1 MSYNVR
7 EHSYVVGGLGVTGQA
22 CVRFLLQ
29 KQATV
34 KAFDTRANFTLVT
47 DPDSDLDGEL
57 DSGMQAFMAEKVTC
71 HALSEDYFDGVDTL
85 VLSPGLALN
94 IEQVALA
101 QKCGVEVIGDVE
113 LFARLNAST
122 SGVTPAKRVVGIT
135 GSNGKTTVT
144 LLVNHLLKSCGVK
157 SIEAGNVGRPVLE
170 ALQSDA
176 DVVVMELSSFQLET
190 TSSLVLEA
198 ATVLNISDDH
208 LDRHGTLEAY
218 IDAKHRIFDNAK
230 SAIVWRDGEFV
241 APDEQIIADAKGNAA
256 LNAVSDGESNAEFN
270 EESLASKNIVE
281 YGLGES
287 TTGFAIASFDGDDS
301 ARDDEQSLY
310 ITFKGEKL
318 IALNDIHLAGMHNV
332 LNIMATLGIC
342 LQLGVSPALA
352 VKHLHSFKAAP
363 HRCVEIARV
372 NDVRYID
379 DSKATN
385 IGATVAALEG
395 LAPTIQGKLI
405 LIAGGDAKG
414 ADIASLSPYLTK
426 YVSHVFALGKDAH
439 LFEKSFAHTTRVATM
454 KDAVKAATRL
464 AAPGDV
470 VLLSPACASLDMFK
484 NYMHRGDV
492 FKQDVHDLLH
502 LHSKNDDAVEA
513 TS

>member
-47 DPDSDLDGEL
+47 DPDSDLDT
-57 DSGMQAFMAEKVTC
+57 DMQAFMAEKVTC
-71 HALSEDYFDGVDTL
+71 TALSEDYFDGVDTL

-122 SGVTPAKRVVGIT
+122 SDATPAKRVVGIT

-241 APDEQIIADAKGNAA
+241 APYEQLITDAKGNAA
-256 LNAVSDGESNAEFN
+256 SNAVSDGVSNAASN

-318 IALNDIHLAGMHNV
+318 IALSDIHLAGMHNV
-332 LNIMATLGIC
+332 LNIMAALGIC

-372 NDVRYID
+372 NDIRYID

-492 FKQDVHDLLH
+492 FKQDVHDLLN

>member
-29 KQATV
+29 QKATV
-34 KAFDTRANFTLVT
+34 KAFDTRANFTAAT
-47 DPDSDLDGEL
+47 DLDR
-57 DSGMQAFMAEKVTC
+57 DMQAFMAEKVTC
-71 HALSEDYFDGVDTL
+71 TALSEDYFDGVDTL

-122 SGVTPAKRVVGIT
+122 SDATPAKRVVGIT

-144 LLVNHLLKSCGVK
+144 LLVNHLLKNCGVK

-230 SAIVWRDGEFV
+230 SAVVWRDGEFV
-241 APDEQIIADAKGNAA
+241 APYEQLITDAKGNAA
-256 LNAVSDGESNAEFN
+256 LNAVSNAESNED
-270 EESLASKNIVE
+270 SLASKNIVE

-287 TTGFAIASFDGDDS
+287 TTGFAIASFAGDGS
-301 ARDDEQSLY
+301 TLCDEQSLY
-310 ITFKGEKL
+310 ITFNGEKL
-318 IALNDIHLAGMHNV
+318 IALSDIHLAGMHNV
-332 LNIMATLGIC
+332 LNIMAALGIC

-372 NDVRYID
+372 NDIRYID

-414 ADIASLSPYLTK
+414 ADIASLLPYLTK

-492 FKQDVHDLLH
+492 FKQDVHDLLN

>member
-47 DPDSDLDGEL
+47 DPDSDIDT
-57 DSGMQAFMAEKVTC
+57 DMQAFMAEKVTC
-71 HALSEDYFDGVDTL
+71 TALSEDYFDGVDTL

-122 SGVTPAKRVVGIT
+122 SDATPAKRVVGIT

-176 DVVVMELSSFQLET
+176 DVVVLELSSFQLET

-256 LNAVSDGESNAEFN
+256 LNAESDGVSNAISN
-270 EESLASKNIVE
+270 ESLASKSIVE

-287 TTGFAIASFDGDDS
+287 TTGFAIASFDGDDR

-318 IALNDIHLAGMHNV
+318 IALSDIHLAGMHNV
-332 LNIMATLGIC
+332 LNIMAALGIC
-342 LQLGVSPALA
+342 QQLGVSPVLA

-372 NDVRYID
+372 NDIRYID

-385 IGATVAALEG
+385 IGATIAALEG

-492 FKQDVHDLLH
+492 FKQDVHDLLN

>member
-47 DPDSDLDGEL
+47 DPDSDIDT
-57 DSGMQAFMAEKVTC
+57 DMQAFMAEKVTC
-71 HALSEDYFDGVDTL
+71 TALSEDYFDGVDTL

-122 SGVTPAKRVVGIT
+122 SDATPAKRVVGIT

-230 SAIVWRDGEFV
+230 SAVVWRDGEFV
-241 APDEQIIADAKGNAA
+241 APYEQLITDAKGIAA
-256 LNAVSDGESNAEFN
+256 SNAVSDGESNAASN

-287 TTGFAIASFDGDDS
+287 TTGLAIASFDG
-301 ARDDEQSLY
+301 DDEQSLY

-318 IALNDIHLAGMHNV
+318 IALSDIHLAGMHNV
-332 LNIMATLGIC
+332 LNIMAALGIC
-342 LQLGVSPALA
+342 QQLGVSPVLA

-363 HRCVEIARV
+363 HRCVEIACV
-372 NDVRYID
+372 NDIRYID

-385 IGATVAALEG
+385 IGATIAALEG

-492 FKQDVHDLLH
+492 FKQDVHDLLN

>member
-34 KAFDTRANFTLVT
+34 KAFDTRANFTLAT
-47 DPDSDLDGEL
+47 GPDSDLDT
-57 DSGMQAFMAEKVTC
+57 DMQAFMAEKITC
-71 HALSEDYFDGVDTL
+71 NALSEDYFDGVDTL
-85 VLSPGLALN
+85 VLSPGLALD

-122 SGVTPAKRVVGIT
+122 SGATPAKRVVGIT

-230 SAIVWRDGEFV
+230 SAVVWRDGEFV
-241 APDEQIIADAKGNAA
+241 APYDQLITDAKGIAA
-256 LNAVSDGESNAEFN
+256 SNAVSDGVSNAASN

-310 ITFKGEKL
+310 ITFNGEKL
-318 IALNDIHLAGMHNV
+318 IALSDIHLAGMHNV
-332 LNIMATLGIC
+332 LNIMAALGIC
-342 LQLGVSPALA
+342 LQLGVSPELA

-372 NDVRYID
+372 NDIRYID

-395 LAPTIQGKLI
+395 IGPAIKGKLI

-414 ADIASLSPYLTK
+414 ADMGNLTPYLNQH
-426 YVSHVFALGKDAH
+426 VSHVFALGKDAH

-464 AAPGDV
+464 AVPGDV

-492 FKQDVHDLLH
+492 FKQDVHDLH
-502 LHSKNDDAVEA
+502 NLHSENNGAVGA
-513 TS
+513 AS

>member
-29 KQATV
+29 QKATV
-34 KAFDTRANFTLVT
+34 KAFDTRANFTPPT
-47 DPDSDLDGEL
+47 SDLDT
-57 DSGMQAFMAEKVTC
+57 DMQAFMVDKVTSK
-71 HALSEDYFDGVDTL
+71 ALSEDYFDGVDTL

-113 LFARLNAST
+113 LFARLNAT
-122 SGVTPAKRVVGIT
+122 KNGATPAKRVVGIT

-170 ALQSDA
+170 ALKSDA

-190 TSSLVLEA
+190 TSSLELEA

-241 APDEQIIADAKGNAA
+241 APDDQLIADAKGNAA
-256 LNAVSDGESNAEFN
+256 SNAVSNAEFN
-270 EESLASKNIVE
+270 EDALASKTIVE

-287 TTGFAIASFDGDDS
+287 TTGFAIASFDDDGS

-310 ITFKGEKL
+310 ITFNGEKL
-318 IALNDIHLAGMHNV
+318 VALSDIHLAGMHNV
-332 LNIMATLGIC
+332 LNIMAALGIC

-352 VKHLHSFKAAP
+352 VKHLHSFKSAP

-372 NDVRYID
+372 NDIRYID

-414 ADIASLSPYLTK
+414 ADIVSLSPYLTK

-439 LFEKSFAHTTRVATM
+439 LFEKSFAHTTHVATM

-464 AAPGDV
+464 AASGDV

-484 NYMHRGDV
+484 NYMRRGDV
-492 FKQDVHDLLH
+492 FKQDVYDLH
-502 LHSKNDDAVEA
+502 NLHSQNNSAVEV

>member
-34 KAFDTRANFTLVT
+34 KAFDTRTNFTV
-47 DPDSDLDGEL
+47 PAEL
-57 DSGMQAFMAEKVTC
+57 DTDMQAFMAEKVTC
-71 HALSEDYFDGVDTL
+71 NALSEDYFDGVDTL
-85 VLSPGLALN
+85 VLSPGLALS
-94 IEQVALA
+94 IEQVVLA

-122 SGVTPAKRVVGIT
+122 SSATPAKRVVGIT

-157 SIEAGNVGRPVLE
+157 SIAAGNVGRPVLE

-230 SAIVWRDGEFV
+230 SAVVWRDGEFV
-241 APDEQIIADAKGNAA
+241 APYEQLITDAKGIAA
-256 LNAVSDGESNAEFN
+256 SNSVSDGVSNAASN

-287 TTGFAIASFDGDDS
+287 TTGFAIATFAGDGGTLC
-301 ARDDEQSLY
+301 DEQSLY
-310 ITFKGEKL
+310 
-318 IALNDIHLAGMHNV
+318 
-332 LNIMATLGIC
+332 
-342 LQLGVSPALA
+342 
-352 VKHLHSFKAAP
+352 
-363 HRCVEIARV
+363 
-372 NDVRYID
+372 
-379 DSKATN
+379 
-385 IGATVAALEG
+385 
-395 LAPTIQGKLI
+395 
-405 LIAGGDAKG
+405 
-414 ADIASLSPYLTK
+414 
-426 YVSHVFALGKDAH
+426 
-439 LFEKSFAHTTRVATM
+439 
-454 KDAVKAATRL
+454 TRL
-464 AAPGDV
+464 MAKS
-470 VLLSPACASLDMFK
+470 LLPLAISI
-484 NYMHRGDV
+484 
-492 FKQDVHDLLH
+492 
-502 LHSKNDDAVEA
+502 
-513 TS
+513 

>member
-47 DPDSDLDGEL
+47 DPDSDIDT
-57 DSGMQAFMAEKVTC
+57 DMQAFMAEKVTC
-71 HALSEDYFDGVDTL
+71 TALSEDYFDGVDTL

-122 SGVTPAKRVVGIT
+122 SDATPAKRVVGIT

-256 LNAVSDGESNAEFN
+256 SNAVSDGESNAASN

-287 TTGFAIASFDGDDS
+287 TTGFATASFCGDGS
-301 ARDDEQSLY
+301 TLGDEQSLY
-310 ITFKGEKL
+310 ITFNGEKL
-318 IALNDIHLAGMHNV
+318 IALSNIHLAGMHNV
-332 LNIMATLGIC
+332 LNIMAALGIC

-372 NDVRYID
+372 NDIRYID

-492 FKQDVHDLLH
+492 FKQDVHDLLN

>member
-47 DPDSDLDGEL
+47 DPDSDIDT
-57 DSGMQAFMAEKVTC
+57 DMQAFMAEKVTC
-71 HALSEDYFDGVDTL
+71 TALSEDYFDGVDTL

-122 SGVTPAKRVVGIT
+122 SDATPAKRVVGIT

-230 SAIVWRDGEFV
+230 SAVVWRDGEFV
-241 APDEQIIADAKGNAA
+241 APYEQLITDAKGIAA
-256 LNAVSDGESNAEFN
+256 SNAVSDGESNAASN

-287 TTGFAIASFDGDDS
+287 TTGLAIASFDG
-301 ARDDEQSLY
+301 DDEQSLY

-318 IALNDIHLAGMHNV
+318 IALSDIHLAGMHNV
-332 LNIMATLGIC
+332 LNIMAALGIC

-372 NDVRYID
+372 NDIRYID

-385 IGATVAALEG
+385 IGANIAALEG

-439 LFEKSFAHTTRVATM
+439 LFDKSFAHTTRVATM

-492 FKQDVHDLLH
+492 FKQDVHDLLN

>member
-34 KAFDTRANFTLVT
+34 KAFDTRANFSA
-47 DPDSDLDGEL
+47 PADLDGDL

-71 HALSEDYFDGVDTL
+71 TALSEDYFDGVDTL

-122 SGVTPAKRVVGIT
+122 SGATPAKRVVGIT

-230 SAIVWRDGEFV
+230 SAVVWRDGEFV
-241 APDEQIIADAKGNAA
+241 
-256 LNAVSDGESNAEFN
+256 
-270 EESLASKNIVE
+270 
-281 YGLGES
+281 
-287 TTGFAIASFDGDDS
+287 
-301 ARDDEQSLY
+301 
-310 ITFKGEKL
+310 
-318 IALNDIHLAGMHNV
+318 
-332 LNIMATLGIC
+332 
-342 LQLGVSPALA
+342 
-352 VKHLHSFKAAP
+352 
-363 HRCVEIARV
+363 
-372 NDVRYID
+372 
-379 DSKATN
+379 
-385 IGATVAALEG
+385 
-395 LAPTIQGKLI
+395 
-405 LIAGGDAKG
+405 
-414 ADIASLSPYLTK
+414 
-426 YVSHVFALGKDAH
+426 
-439 LFEKSFAHTTRVATM
+439 
-454 KDAVKAATRL
+454 
-464 AAPGDV
+464 
-470 VLLSPACASLDMFK
+470 
-484 NYMHRGDV
+484 
-492 FKQDVHDLLH
+492 
-502 LHSKNDDAVEA
+502 
-513 TS
+513 

>member
-1 MSYNVR
+1 MAYNVR

-29 KQATV
+29 KQAKV

-47 DPDSDLDGEL
+47 DPDSDIDT
-57 DSGMQAFMAEKVTC
+57 DMQAFMAEKVTC
-71 HALSEDYFDGVDTL
+71 TALSEDYFDGVDTL

-122 SGVTPAKRVVGIT
+122 SDATPAKRVVGIT

-230 SAIVWRDGEFV
+230 SAVVWRDGEFV
-241 APDEQIIADAKGNAA
+241 APYEQLITDAKGIAA
-256 LNAVSDGESNAEFN
+256 SNAVSDGESNAVSNAEFN
-270 EESLASKNIVE
+270 EDALASKTIVE

-287 TTGFAIASFDGDDS
+287 TTGLAIASFDG
-301 ARDDEQSLY
+301 DDEQSLY

-318 IALNDIHLAGMHNV
+318 IALSDIHLAGMHNV
-332 LNIMATLGIC
+332 LNIMAALGIC
-342 LQLGVSPALA
+342 QQLGVSPVLA

-372 NDVRYID
+372 NDIRYID

-395 LAPTIQGKLI
+395 IGPAIKGKLI

-414 ADIASLSPYLTK
+414 ADMGNLTPYLNQH
-426 YVSHVFALGKDAH
+426 VSHVFALGKDAH

-492 FKQDVHDLLH
+492 FKQDVHDLH
-502 LHSKNDDAVEA
+502 NLHSENNGAVGA
-513 TS
+513 AS

>member
-47 DPDSDLDGEL
+47 DPDSDLDT
-57 DSGMQAFMAEKVTC
+57 DMQAFMAEKVTC
-71 HALSEDYFDGVDTL
+71 NALSEDYFDGVDTL

-122 SGVTPAKRVVGIT
+122 SGATPAKRVVGIT

-144 LLVNHLLKSCGVK
+144 LLVNHLLKNCGVK

-230 SAIVWRDGEFV
+230 SAVVWRDGEFV
-241 APDEQIIADAKGNAA
+241 APYEQLITDAKGIAA
-256 LNAVSDGESNAEFN
+256 SNAVSDGESNAASN

-492 FKQDVHDLLH
+492 FKQDVHDLLN

>member
-47 DPDSDLDGEL
+47 DPDSDLDT
-57 DSGMQAFMAEKVTC
+57 DMQAFMAEKVTC
-71 HALSEDYFDGVDTL
+71 NALSEDYFDGVDTL

-122 SGVTPAKRVVGIT
+122 SDATPAKRVVGIT

-230 SAIVWRDGEFV
+230 SAVVWRDGEFV
-241 APDEQIIADAKGNAA
+241 APYEQLITDAKGIAA
-256 LNAVSDGESNAEFN
+256 SNAVSDGVSNAISN
-270 EESLASKNIVE
+270 ESLASKNIVE

-287 TTGFAIASFDGDDS
+287 TTGFAIASFCGDGS
-301 ARDDEQSLY
+301 TLGDEQSLHV
-310 ITFKGEKL
+310 TFKGEKL
-318 IALNDIHLAGMHNV
+318 IALSDIHLAGMHNV
-332 LNIMATLGIC
+332 LNIMAALGIC

-372 NDVRYID
+372 NDIRYID

-385 IGATVAALEG
+385 IGATIAALEG

-492 FKQDVHDLLH
+492 FKQDVHDLLN

>member
-47 DPDSDLDGEL
+47 DPDSDIDT
-57 DSGMQAFMAEKVTC
+57 DMQAFMAEKVTC
-71 HALSEDYFDGVDTL
+71 TALSEDYFDGVDTL

-122 SGVTPAKRVVGIT
+122 SDATPAKRVVGIT

-230 SAIVWRDGEFV
+230 SAVVWRDGEFV
-241 APDEQIIADAKGNAA
+241 APYEQLITDAKGIAA
-256 LNAVSDGESNAEFN
+256 SNAVSDGESNAASN

-287 TTGFAIASFDGDDS
+287 TTGLAIASFDG
-301 ARDDEQSLY
+301 DDEQSLY

-318 IALNDIHLAGMHNV
+318 IALSDIHLAGMHNV
-332 LNIMATLGIC
+332 LNIMAALGIC

-372 NDVRYID
+372 NDIRYID

-492 FKQDVHDLLH
+492 FKQDVHDLLN
-502 LHSKNDDAVEA
+502 LHSQSDDAVEA

>member
-47 DPDSDLDGEL
+47 DPDSDLDT
-57 DSGMQAFMAEKVTC
+57 DMQAFMAEKVTC
-71 HALSEDYFDGVDTL
+71 TALSEDYFDGVDTL

-122 SGVTPAKRVVGIT
+122 SDATPAKRVVGIT

-256 LNAVSDGESNAEFN
+256 SNAVSDGESNAVSNAEFN
-270 EESLASKNIVE
+270 EDALASKTIVE

-287 TTGFAIASFDGDDS
+287 TTGLAIASFDG
-301 ARDDEQSLY
+301 DDEQSLY

-318 IALNDIHLAGMHNV
+318 IALSDIHLAGMHNV
-332 LNIMATLGIC
+332 LNIMAALGIC
-342 LQLGVSPALA
+342 QQLGVSPVLA

-372 NDVRYID
+372 NDIRYID

-385 IGATVAALEG
+385 IGATIAALEG

-492 FKQDVHDLLH
+492 FKQDVHDLLN

>member
-47 DPDSDLDGEL
+47 DPDSDLDT
-57 DSGMQAFMAEKVTC
+57 DMQAFMAEKVTC
-71 HALSEDYFDGVDTL
+71 TALSEDYFDGVDTL

-113 LFARLNAST
+113 LFARLNTST
-122 SGVTPAKRVVGIT
+122 RGATPAKRVVGIT

-256 LNAVSDGESNAEFN
+256 LNAVSDGASN

-287 TTGFAIASFDGDDS
+287 TTGFAIASFCGDGS
-301 ARDDEQSLY
+301 TLCDEQSLHV
-310 ITFKGEKL
+310 TFNGEKL
-318 IALNDIHLAGMHNV
+318 IDLSNIHLAGMHNV
-332 LNIMATLGIC
+332 LNIMAALGIC
-342 LQLGVSPALA
+342 QQLGVSPALA
-352 VKHLHSFKAAP
+352 VKHLRSFKSAP

-372 NDVRYID
+372 NDIRYID

-439 LFEKSFAHTTRVATM
+439 LFEKSVAHTTRVATM

-492 FKQDVHDLLH
+492 FKQDVHDLH
-502 LHSKNDDAVEA
+502 NLHSKNDDAVEA

>member
-29 KQATV
+29 QKATV

-47 DPDSDLDGEL
+47 DPDSDLYTD
-57 DSGMQAFMAEKVTC
+57 MQAFMAEKVTC
-71 HALSEDYFDGVDTL
+71 NALSEDYFDDVDTL

-122 SGVTPAKRVVGIT
+122 IGDTPAKRVVGIT

-241 APDEQIIADAKGNAA
+241 APDEQIISAA
-256 LNAVSDGESNAEFN
+256 GEPLTGELSTEL
-270 EESLASKNIVE
+270 LASQHIIE

-287 TTGFAIASFDGDDS
+287 SNGFALSS
-301 ARDDEQSLY
+301 SLIEGGQY
-310 ITFKGEKL
+310 LTFNGEKL
-318 IALNDIHLAGMHNV
+318 IALSDIHLAGMHNV
-332 LNIMATLGIC
+332 LNIMAALGIC
-342 LQLGVSPALA
+342 FQLGVSPELA
-352 VKHLHSFKAAP
+352 VKHLYSFKSAP

-372 NDVRYID
+372 NDIRYID

-395 LAPTIQGKLI
+395 LAPTVQGKLI

-426 YVSHVFALGKDAH
+426 YVSHVFALGKDAQ

-454 KDAVKAATRL
+454 KDSVKAATRL

-492 FKQDVHDLLH
+492 FKQDVHDLLN

>member
-47 DPDSDLDGEL
+47 DPDSDIDT
-57 DSGMQAFMAEKVTC
+57 DMQAFMAEKVTC
-71 HALSEDYFDGVDTL
+71 TALSEDYFDGVDTL

-122 SGVTPAKRVVGIT
+122 SDATPAKRVVGIT

-256 LNAVSDGESNAEFN
+256 SNAVSDGESNAASN

-318 IALNDIHLAGMHNV
+318 IALSDIHLAGMHNV
-332 LNIMATLGIC
+332 LNIMAALGIC
-342 LQLGVSPALA
+342 QQLGVSPVLA

-372 NDVRYID
+372 NDIRYID

-385 IGATVAALEG
+385 IGATIAALEG

-492 FKQDVHDLLH
+492 FKQDVHDLLN

>member
-47 DPDSDLDGEL
+47 DPDSDLDT
-57 DSGMQAFMAEKVTC
+57 DMQAFMAEKVTC
-71 HALSEDYFDGVDTL
+71 TALSEDYFDGVDTL
-85 VLSPGLALN
+85 VLSPGLALD

-122 SGVTPAKRVVGIT
+122 SDATPAKRVVGIT

-144 LLVNHLLKSCGVK
+144 LLVNHLLKNCGVK

-230 SAIVWRDGEFV
+230 SAVVWRDGEFV
-241 APDEQIIADAKGNAA
+241 APYEQLITDAKGIAA
-256 LNAVSDGESNAEFN
+256 SNAVSDGESNAASN

-287 TTGFAIASFDGDDS
+287 TTGLAIASFDG
-301 ARDDEQSLY
+301 DDEQSLY

-318 IALNDIHLAGMHNV
+318 IALSDIHLAGMHNV
-332 LNIMATLGIC
+332 LNIMAALGIC

-372 NDVRYID
+372 NDIRYID

-385 IGATVAALEG
+385 IGATIAALEG

-492 FKQDVHDLLH
+492 FKQDVHDLLN

>member
-47 DPDSDLDGEL
+47 DPDSDIDT
-57 DSGMQAFMAEKVTC
+57 DMQAFMAEKVTC
-71 HALSEDYFDGVDTL
+71 TALSEDYFDGVDTL

-122 SGVTPAKRVVGIT
+122 SDATPAKRVVGIT

-230 SAIVWRDGEFV
+230 SAVVWRDGEFV
-241 APDEQIIADAKGNAA
+241 APYEQLITDAKGIAA
-256 LNAVSDGESNAEFN
+256 SNAVSDGVSNAISN
-270 EESLASKNIVE
+270 ESLASKNIVE

-287 TTGFAIASFDGDDS
+287 TTGFAIASFCGDGS
-301 ARDDEQSLY
+301 TLGDEQSLHV
-310 ITFKGEKL
+310 TFKGEKL
-318 IALNDIHLAGMHNV
+318 IALSDIHLAGMHNV
-332 LNIMATLGIC
+332 LNIMAALGIC

-363 HRCVEIARV
+363 HRCVEIACV
-372 NDVRYID
+372 NDIRYID

-385 IGATVAALEG
+385 IGATIAALEG

-492 FKQDVHDLLH
+492 FKQDVHDLLN
-502 LHSKNDDAVEA
+502 LHSKNDSAEEA

>member
-34 KAFDTRANFTLVT
+34 KAFDTRANFTA
-47 DPDSDLDGEL
+47 PADLDT
-57 DSGMQAFMAEKVTC
+57 DMQAFMAEKVTC
-71 HALSEDYFDGVDTL
+71 NALSEDYFDGVDTL

-94 IEQVALA
+94 IEQVVLA

-113 LFARLNAST
+113 LFARLNACTNSA
-122 SGVTPAKRVVGIT
+122 TPAKRVVGIT

-230 SAIVWRDGEFV
+230 SAVVWRDGEFV
-241 APDEQIIADAKGNAA
+241 APYEQLITDAKGIAA
-256 LNAVSDGESNAEFN
+256 SNSVCDTVSSAASNED
-270 EESLASKNIVE
+270 SLASKNIVE

-287 TTGFAIASFDGDDS
+287 TTGFAIASFAGDGGTLC
-301 ARDDEQSLY
+301 DEQSLY
-310 ITFKGEKL
+310 ITFNGEKL
-318 IALNDIHLAGMHNV
+318 IALSDIHLAGMHNV
-332 LNIMATLGIC
+332 LNIMAALGIC
-342 LQLGVSPALA
+342 LQLGVSPELA

-372 NDVRYID
+372 NDIRYID

-395 LAPTIQGKLI
+395 IGPTIKGKLI

-414 ADIASLSPYLTK
+414 ADMGNLTPYLNQ

-492 FKQDVHDLLH
+492 FKQDVHDLH
-502 LHSKNDDAVEA
+502 NLHSENYGAMGA
-513 TS
+513 AS

>member
-47 DPDSDLDGEL
+47 DPDSDIDT
-57 DSGMQAFMAEKVTC
+57 DMQAFMAEKVTC
-71 HALSEDYFDGVDTL
+71 TALSEDYFDGVDTL
-85 VLSPGLALN
+85 VLSPGLALD

-122 SGVTPAKRVVGIT
+122 SDATPAKRVVGIT

-230 SAIVWRDGEFV
+230 SAVVWRDGEFV
-241 APDEQIIADAKGNAA
+241 APYEQLITDAKGIAA
-256 LNAVSDGESNAEFN
+256 SNAVSDGESNAASN

-287 TTGFAIASFDGDDS
+287 TTGLAIASFDG
-301 ARDDEQSLY
+301 DDEQSLY

-318 IALNDIHLAGMHNV
+318 IALSDIHLAGMHNV
-332 LNIMATLGIC
+332 LNIMAALGIC

-372 NDVRYID
+372 NDIRYID

-385 IGATVAALEG
+385 IGANIAALEG

-492 FKQDVHDLLH
+492 FKQDVHDLLN

>member
-29 KQATV
+29 KQARV
-34 KAFDTRANFTLVT
+34 KAFDTRANFTAPV
-47 DPDSDLDGEL
+47 DLDGDL
-57 DSGMQAFMAEKVTC
+57 DSGIQAFMAEKITC
-71 HALSEDYFDGVDTL
+71 NALSADYFDGVDTL
-85 VLSPGLALN
+85 VLSPGLALD

-113 LFARLNAST
+113 LFARLNTSENST
-122 SGVTPAKRVVGIT
+122 MPTKRVVGIT

-144 LLVNHLLKSCGVK
+144 LLVNHLLNACGVK

-170 ALQSDA
+170 ALESDA

-230 SAIVWRDGEFV
+230 SAVVWRDGEFV
-241 APDEQIIADAKGNAA
+241 APDEQITAEAKCNAA
-256 LNAVSDGESNAEFN
+256 SNIVSN
-270 EESLASKNIVE
+270 EGALASKNIIE

-287 TTGFAIASFDGDDS
+287 NTGFAIAPFEDRSSGSDDK
-301 ARDDEQSLY
+301 QSLY
-310 ITFKGEKL
+310 ITFNGEKL
-318 IALNDIHLAGMHNV
+318 ISLNDIHLAGMHNV
-332 LNIMATLGIC
+332 LNIMAALGFC
-342 LQLGVSPALA
+342 FELGVSPETA
-352 VKHLHSFKAAP
+352 VKHLHSFKSAP

-372 NDVRYID
+372 NNVRYID

-395 LAPTIQGKLI
+395 LAPTLEGKLV

-414 ADIASLSPYLTK
+414 ADIDCLTPYLSQ

-439 LFEKSFAHTTRVATM
+439 LFEKSFAHTTCVATM

-464 AAPGDV
+464 AVPGDV

-484 NYMHRGDV
+484 NYIHRGNV
-492 FKQDVHDLLH
+492 FKQDVHDLHNLH
-502 LHSKNDDAVEA
+502 NQNNGAVEA
-513 TS
+513 EL

>member
-47 DPDSDLDGEL
+47 DPDSDLDT
-57 DSGMQAFMAEKVTC
+57 DMQAFMAEKVTC
-71 HALSEDYFDGVDTL
+71 NALSEDYFDGVDTL

-122 SGVTPAKRVVGIT
+122 SGATPAKRVVGIT

-144 LLVNHLLKSCGVK
+144 LLVNHLLKNCGVK

-230 SAIVWRDGEFV
+230 SAVVWRDGEFV
-241 APDEQIIADAKGNAA
+241 APYEQLITDAKGIAA
-256 LNAVSDGESNAEFN
+256 SNAVSDGESNAISN
-270 EESLASKNIVE
+270 ESLASKNIVE

-287 TTGFAIASFDGDDS
+287 TTGFAIASFCGDGS
-301 ARDDEQSLY
+301 TLGDEQSLHV
-310 ITFKGEKL
+310 TFKGEKL
-318 IALNDIHLAGMHNV
+318 IALSDIHLAGMHNV

-484 NYMHRGDV
+484 SYMHRGDV
-492 FKQDVHDLLH
+492 FKQDVHDLLN
-502 LHSKNDDAVEA
+502 LHSKNDDAEEA

>member
-47 DPDSDLDGEL
+47 DPDSDIDT
-57 DSGMQAFMAEKVTC
+57 DMQAFMAEKVTC
-71 HALSEDYFDGVDTL
+71 TALSEDYFDGVDTL

-122 SGVTPAKRVVGIT
+122 SDATPAKRVVGIT

-230 SAIVWRDGEFV
+230 SAVVWRDGEFV
-241 APDEQIIADAKGNAA
+241 APYEQLITDAKGNAA
-256 LNAVSDGESNAEFN
+256 LNAVSNAVSSAESNED
-270 EESLASKNIVE
+270 SLASKNIVE

-318 IALNDIHLAGMHNV
+318 IALSDIHLAGMHNV
-332 LNIMATLGIC
+332 LNIMAALGIC

-372 NDVRYID
+372 NDIRYID

-492 FKQDVHDLLH
+492 FKQDVHDLLN

>member
-47 DPDSDLDGEL
+47 DPDSDIDT
-57 DSGMQAFMAEKVTC
+57 DMQAFMAEKVTC
-71 HALSEDYFDGVDTL
+71 TALSEDYFDGVDTL

-122 SGVTPAKRVVGIT
+122 SDATPAKRVVGIT

-256 LNAVSDGESNAEFN
+256 SNAVSDGESNAASN

-287 TTGFAIASFDGDDS
+287 TTGFATASFCGDGS
-301 ARDDEQSLY
+301 TLGDEQSLY
-310 ITFKGEKL
+310 ITFNGEKL
-318 IALNDIHLAGMHNV
+318 IALSNIHLAGMHNV
-332 LNIMATLGIC
+332 LNIMAALGIC

-352 VKHLHSFKAAP
+352 VKHLHSFKSAP

-372 NDVRYID
+372 NDIRYID

-492 FKQDVHDLLH
+492 FKQDVHDLLN

>member
-47 DPDSDLDGEL
+47 DPDSDIGTD
-57 DSGMQAFMAEKVTC
+57 MQAFMAEKVTC
-71 HALSEDYFDGVDTL
+71 TALSEDYFDGVDTL

-122 SGVTPAKRVVGIT
+122 SDATPAKRVVGIT

-256 LNAVSDGESNAEFN
+256 SNAVSDGESNAASN

-287 TTGFAIASFDGDDS
+287 TTGFATASFCGDGS
-301 ARDDEQSLY
+301 TLGDEQSLY
-310 ITFKGEKL
+310 ITFNGEKL
-318 IALNDIHLAGMHNV
+318 IALSNIHLAGMHNV
-332 LNIMATLGIC
+332 LNIMAALGIC

-372 NDVRYID
+372 NDIRYID

-492 FKQDVHDLLH
+492 FKQDVHDLLN

>member
-47 DPDSDLDGEL
+47 DPDSDIDT
-57 DSGMQAFMAEKVTC
+57 DMQAFMAEKVTC
-71 HALSEDYFDGVDTL
+71 TALSEDYFDGVDTL

-122 SGVTPAKRVVGIT
+122 SSATPAKRVVGIT

-256 LNAVSDGESNAEFN
+256 LNAESDGVSNAISN
-270 EESLASKNIVE
+270 ESLASKSIVE

-287 TTGFAIASFDGDDS
+287 TTGFAIASFGGDGS
-301 ARDDEQSLY
+301 TLGDEQSLY
-310 ITFKGEKL
+310 ITFNGEKL
-318 IALNDIHLAGMHNV
+318 IALSDIHLAGMHNV
-332 LNIMATLGIC
+332 LNIMAALGIC

-352 VKHLHSFKAAP
+352 VKHLYSFKSAP

-372 NDVRYID
+372 NDIRYID

-492 FKQDVHDLLH
+492 FKQDVHDLH
-502 LHSKNDDAVEA
+502 NLHSKGKGAVGV

>member
-47 DPDSDLDGEL
+47 DPDSDIDT
-57 DSGMQAFMAEKVTC
+57 DMQAFMAEKVTC
-71 HALSEDYFDGVDTL
+71 TALSEDYFDGVDTL

-122 SGVTPAKRVVGIT
+122 SDATPAKRVVGIT

-144 LLVNHLLKSCGVK
+144 LLVNHLLKSYGVK

-230 SAIVWRDGEFV
+230 SAVVWRDGEFV
-241 APDEQIIADAKGNAA
+241 APYEQLITVAKGIAA
-256 LNAVSDGESNAEFN
+256 SNAVSDGESNAASN

-310 ITFKGEKL
+310 ITFKDEKL
-318 IALNDIHLAGMHNV
+318 IALSDIHLAGMHNV
-332 LNIMATLGIC
+332 LNIMAALGIC

-372 NDVRYID
+372 NDIRYID

-492 FKQDVHDLLH
+492 FKQDVHDLLN

>member
-47 DPDSDLDGEL
+47 DPDSDIDT
-57 DSGMQAFMAEKVTC
+57 DMQAFMAEKVTC
-71 HALSEDYFDGVDTL
+71 TALSEDYFDGVDTL

-122 SGVTPAKRVVGIT
+122 SGATPAKRVVGIT

-230 SAIVWRDGEFV
+230 SAVVWRDGEFV
-241 APDEQIIADAKGNAA
+241 APYEQLITDAKGIAA
-256 LNAVSDGESNAEFN
+256 SNAVSDGVSNAISN
-270 EESLASKNIVE
+270 ESLASKNIVE

-287 TTGFAIASFDGDDS
+287 TTGFAIASFCGDGS
-301 ARDDEQSLY
+301 TLGDEQSLHV
-310 ITFKGEKL
+310 TFKGEKL
-318 IALNDIHLAGMHNV
+318 IALSDIHLAGMHNV
-332 LNIMATLGIC
+332 LNIMAALGIC

-352 VKHLHSFKAAP
+352 VKHLRSFKSAP

-372 NDVRYID
+372 NDIRYID

-385 IGATVAALEG
+385 IGATIAALEG

-492 FKQDVHDLLH
+492 FKQDVHDLLN

>member
-29 KQATV
+29 KKATV
-34 KAFDTRANFTLVT
+34 KAFDTRANFTPPT
-47 DPDSDLDGEL
+47 SDLDT
-57 DSGMQAFMAEKVTC
+57 DMQAFMADKVTSN
-71 HALSEDYFDGVDTL
+71 ALSEDYFDGVDTL
-85 VLSPGLALN
+85 VLSPGLAPN

-101 QKCGVEVIGDVE
+101 KSRGVEVIGDVE
-113 LFARLNAST
+113 LFARLNTPENST
-122 SGVTPAKRVVGIT
+122 APTKRVVGIT

-144 LLVNHLLKSCGVK
+144 LLVNHLLKSCGVE

-176 DVVVMELSSFQLET
+176 DVVVIELSSFQLET

-218 IDAKHRIFDNAK
+218 IDAKHRIFGNAK

-241 APDEQIIADAKGNAA
+241 APEEPLPSHEII
-256 LNAVSDGESNAEFN
+256 
-270 EESLASKNIVE
+270 E

-287 TTGFAIASFDGDDS
+287 STGFAIAAFDGDGSTLGDK
-301 ARDDEQSLY
+301 QSLY
-310 ITFKGEKL
+310 ITFNGEKL
-318 IALNDIHLAGMHNV
+318 IALSDIHLAGMHNV
-332 LNIMATLGIC
+332 LNIMAALGIC
-342 LQLGVSPALA
+342 QQLGVSPELA
-352 VKHLHSFKAAP
+352 VTHLKSFKSAP
-363 HRCVEIARV
+363 HRCVEIACV
-372 NDVRYID
+372 KNIRYID

-385 IGATVAALEG
+385 TGATIAALQG
-395 LAPTIQGKLI
+395 LAPALKGRLI

-414 ADIASLSPYLTK
+414 ADIASLTPYLEQ
-426 YVSHVFALGKDAH
+426 YVAHVFALGKDAH
-439 LFEKSFAHTTRVATM
+439 LFEKSFRHTTRVATM

-492 FKQDVHDLLH
+492 FKQDVYDLHNLRGQNN
-502 LHSKNDDAVEA
+502 SIEEA
-513 TS
+513 SL

>member
-47 DPDSDLDGEL
+47 DPDSDLDT
-57 DSGMQAFMAEKVTC
+57 DMQAFMADKVTC
-71 HALSEDYFDGVDTL
+71 NALSEDYFDGVDTL
-85 VLSPGLALN
+85 VLSPGLALD

-122 SGVTPAKRVVGIT
+122 SGATSAKRVVGIT

-230 SAIVWRDGEFV
+230 SAVVWRDGEFV
-241 APDEQIIADAKGNAA
+241 APYEQLITDAKGIAA
-256 LNAVSDGESNAEFN
+256 SNAVSDGVSNAISN
-270 EESLASKNIVE
+270 ESLASKNIVE

-287 TTGFAIASFDGDDS
+287 TTGFAIASFCGDGS
-301 ARDDEQSLY
+301 TLGDEQSLHV
-310 ITFKGEKL
+310 TFKGEKL
-318 IALNDIHLAGMHNV
+318 IALSDIHLAGMHNV
-332 LNIMATLGIC
+332 LNIMAALGIC

-372 NDVRYID
+372 NDIRYID

-385 IGATVAALEG
+385 IGATIAALEG

-464 AAPGDV
+464 AAPCDV

-492 FKQDVHDLLH
+492 FKQDVHDLLN

>member
-47 DPDSDLDGEL
+47 DPDSDLDT
-57 DSGMQAFMAEKVTC
+57 DMQAFMAEKVTC
-71 HALSEDYFDGVDTL
+71 TALSEDYFDGVDTL

-122 SGVTPAKRVVGIT
+122 SDATPAKRVVGIT

-230 SAIVWRDGEFV
+230 SAVVWRDGEFV
-241 APDEQIIADAKGNAA
+241 APYEQLITDAKGIAA
-256 LNAVSDGESNAEFN
+256 SNAVSDGESNAVSNAEFN
-270 EESLASKNIVE
+270 EDALASKNIVE

-287 TTGFAIASFDGDDS
+287 TTGFAIASFDGDD
-301 ARDDEQSLY
+301 EQSLY

-318 IALNDIHLAGMHNV
+318 IALSDIHLAGMHNV
-332 LNIMATLGIC
+332 LNIMAALGIC

-372 NDVRYID
+372 NDIRYID

-492 FKQDVHDLLH
+492 FKQDVHDLLN

>member
-47 DPDSDLDGEL
+47 DPDSDLDT
-57 DSGMQAFMAEKVTC
+57 DMQAFMAEKVTC
-71 HALSEDYFDGVDTL
+71 TALSEDYFDGVDTL

-94 IEQVALA
+94 IEQVVLA

-122 SGVTPAKRVVGIT
+122 SDATPAKRVVGIT

-144 LLVNHLLKSCGVK
+144 LLVNHLLKNCGVK

-230 SAIVWRDGEFV
+230 SAVVWRDGEFV
-241 APDEQIIADAKGNAA
+241 APYEQLITDAKGIAA
-256 LNAVSDGESNAEFN
+256 SNAVSDGVSNAISN
-270 EESLASKNIVE
+270 ESLASKNIVE

-287 TTGFAIASFDGDDS
+287 TTGFAIASFCGDGS
-301 ARDDEQSLY
+301 TLGDEQSLHV
-310 ITFKGEKL
+310 TFKGEKL
-318 IALNDIHLAGMHNV
+318 IALSDIHLAGMHNV
-332 LNIMATLGIC
+332 LNIMAALGIC

-372 NDVRYID
+372 NDIRYID

-492 FKQDVHDLLH
+492 FKQDVHDLLN

>member
-29 KQATV
+29 QKATV

-47 DPDSDLDGEL
+47 DPDSDLDT
-57 DSGMQAFMAEKVTC
+57 DMQAFMAEKVTC
-71 HALSEDYFDGVDTL
+71 TALSEDYFDGVDTL

-94 IEQVALA
+94 IEQVTLA

-113 LFARLNAST
+113 LFARLNALT
-122 SGVTPAKRVVGIT
+122 SSATPAKRVVGIT

-190 TSSLVLEA
+190 TSSLELEA

-230 SAIVWRDGEFV
+230 SAVVWRDGEFV
-241 APDEQIIADAKGNAA
+241 APYEQLITDAKGIGASNS
-256 LNAVSDGESNAEFN
+256 VSDGVSNAASN

-310 ITFKGEKL
+310 ITFNGEKL
-318 IALNDIHLAGMHNV
+318 IALSDIHLAGMHNV
-332 LNIMATLGIC
+332 LNIMAALGIC
-342 LQLGVSPALA
+342 LQLGVSPELA

-372 NDVRYID
+372 NDIRYID

-439 LFEKSFAHTTRVATM
+439 LFEKNFAHTSCVSTM
-454 KDAVKAATRL
+454 KEAVKAATRL

-492 FKQDVHDLLH
+492 FKQDVHDLH
-502 LHSKNDDAVEA
+502 NLHSENNGAVGA
-513 TS
+513 AS